1 MMDSDK
7 VICTSIETVSHQK
20 MNVKRKC
27 GTLTQWNIY
36 HSPVK
41 KKETDTTEGNGYNYN
56 SSLICI
62 CILIEKIKMF

>member
-27 GTLTQWNIY
+27 STLTQWNIY

-41 KKETDTTEGNGYNYN
+41 KKETDTMEGNGYN
-56 SSLICI
+56 
-62 CILIEKIKMF
+62 